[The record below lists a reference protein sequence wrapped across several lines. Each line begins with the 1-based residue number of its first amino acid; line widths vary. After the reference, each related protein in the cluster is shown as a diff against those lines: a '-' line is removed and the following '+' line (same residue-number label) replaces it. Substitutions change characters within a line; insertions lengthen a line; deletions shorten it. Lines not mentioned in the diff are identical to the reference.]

1 MEDVNQLKRNNA
13 ALGKTVSDQAIQIAN
28 QSITINLLNA
38 QLQEAQTEL
47 AAALAAKESKI
58 AGLPKAVEK

>member
-13 ALGKTVSDQAIQIAN
+13 ALGKTVGDQAIQIAN

-58 AGLPKAVEK
+58 AGLPKVVEK

>member
-13 ALGKTVSDQAIQIAN
+13 ALGKTVGDQAIQIAN

-47 AAALAAKESKI
+47 AALAAKESKI
-58 AGLPKAVEK
+58 AGLPKKAVEK